1 MHIQLG
7 STHLAQLLPPTG
19 QENGTFLPAWLRSAS
34 TLASAARILFCS
46 NYLSFTVLQESKQ
59 SDRELRDTLFSGW
72 PPLNSMGKQ
81 AMACLEEM
89 NKHVMS
95 HMTRGPALSSLSLQL
110 PPPI

>member
-1 MHIQLG
+1 DLP
-7 STHLAQLLPPTG
+7 TLLNYFH
-19 QENGTFLPAWLRSAS
+19 QQAKRMGTFLPAWLRSAS
-34 TLASAARILFCS
+34 TLASAARILFCI
-46 NYLSFTVLQESKQ
+46 NYLSFTVLQETKQ
-59 SDRELRDTLFSGW
+59 SDRELRAHYSLW